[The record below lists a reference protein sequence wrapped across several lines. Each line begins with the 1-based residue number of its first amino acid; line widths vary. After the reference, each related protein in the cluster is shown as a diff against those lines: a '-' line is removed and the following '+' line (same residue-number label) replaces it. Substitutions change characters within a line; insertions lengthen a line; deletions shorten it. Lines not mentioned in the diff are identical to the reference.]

1 MSPRNLMEIVA
12 EIENAGPT
20 YSFVCAP
27 DGPKS
32 IVMDYQALMR
42 MCAAL
47 RAAEKMRNC
56 CYADNSGGEYRP
68 KCADCGVDYYSKH
81 EDGCAFANFD
91 RAVKGEP

>member
-12 EIENAGPT
+12 EIEREVNAIADDP
-20 YSFVCAP
+20 SEEIHLDERA
-27 DGPKS
+27 DS
-32 IVMDYQALMR
+32 WLR